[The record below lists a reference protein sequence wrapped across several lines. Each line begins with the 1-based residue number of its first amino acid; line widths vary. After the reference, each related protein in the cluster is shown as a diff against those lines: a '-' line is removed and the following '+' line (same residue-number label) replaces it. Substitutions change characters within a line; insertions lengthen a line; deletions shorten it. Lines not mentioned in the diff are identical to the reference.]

1 MASAEV
7 RITSKFNSSGV
18 DAAKNSLNKLEQTS
32 KGATHN
38 LSAGFQNIKLGNL
51 NAGISQISSGLSG
64 LSTALPVLGLAAAG
78 IAGVAKAVSA
88 CVKEFAQAEV
98 VNVRFSNSLSALGLS
113 MYEKQFSNF
122 ASAMQKVSGV
132 SDEVIKDAMQIGLQ
146 MGISA
151 NDIERVT
158 KVAMDMSATFGTD
171 LKTNIEMLAKAQ
183 EGQTT
188 QLTRLLPNMKE
199 AIKDG
204 MAFSDVLGEIETRT
218 NGAAAAAGGTF
229 QGSMNNLKES
239 FSELKEE
246 IGESFAPTLKII
258 VDAIYAI
265 IDGMVKLVKQAN
277 DLVEIQNTAAYQYL
291 FLQKQQ
297 EIYNKAMAEGWIH
310 DSVRV
315 LAEIDKAS
323 KQIEKQVQ
331 QANEYQEKWAKTLQ
345 QQKEEEKKKKEEEE
359 KKKKE
364 TQQKTDTS
372 SANITTQTAII
383 ETPTI
388 TISAPTMT
396 ATGLEHYY
404 NKLQKVT
411 DETFSDIDDNVLAQ
425 MEALEAQKRKAEE
438 IEAMYGNIG
447 KPNPPNIP
455 EGSAL
460 TKDMMKALSKEL
472 KDEEDRKQKEKEDRR
487 EKVGDVFG
495 IDLSSPMAALM
506 SLLEQTKTFAM
517 LGEVIQ
523 PIINM
528 LDAVLM
534 PVLQALAPVFTVL
547 YESIAP
553 ILKLLIPPLIFVAAL
568 IANLVVAFKALLQT
582 IWYVVTLQ
590 FSKIKTVKWTAMSM
604 SQINEAVQNAMAG
617 VDAAAAENPFGETT
631 SSGTSTTYSASG
643 ARDIYVNIYYEHSYV
658 NGDAREIAL
667 NIRNE
672 IRLAEAMGL

>member
-64 LSTALPVLGLAAAG
+64 LSTALPGLGLAAAG

-98 VNVRFSNSLSALGLS
+98 VNVRFSNSLRALDLS
-113 MYEKQFSNF
+113 MYEKQFSDF
-122 ASAMQKVSGV
+122 ASSMQEVSGI

-183 EGQTT
+183 EGQTG
-188 QLTRLLPNMKE
+188 QLTKLLPNMKE

-204 MAFSDVLGEIETRT
+204 TAFSDVLGTIETRT
-218 NGAAAAAGGTF
+218 NGAAAAAGETF
-229 QGSMNNLKES
+229 QGSMNKLKES
-239 FSELKEE
+239 FGELKEE
-246 IGESFAPTLKII
+246 IGKNFAPTLKTI
-258 VDAIYAI
+258 VDAIDTI
-265 IDGMVKLVKQAN
+265 ISGIVKLVKQTN

-310 DSVRV
+310 DSARL
-315 LAEIDKAS
+315 LAELHKAR
-323 KQIEKQVQ
+323 KQTEKQLQ

-345 QQKEEEKKKKEEEE
+345 QQKEEEKKKEDEKE
-359 KKKKE
+359 KNK
-364 TQQKTDTS
+364 KTDTS
-372 SANITTQTAII
+372 SANITTQTATI

-447 KPNPPNIP
+447 KPNPP

-460 TKDMMKALSKEL
+460 TKDMMKDSLKEL

-590 FSKIKTVKWTAMSM
+590 FDKIKTVKWTAMSM

-617 VDAAAAENPFGETT
+617 VDTAAAENPFGETT